1 MNSQKQ
7 SRQHEV
13 ILTSQNLDKFPAKAE
28 AQNCEHSDT
37 HYIIEVTGD
46 RTASAPDTLAPMVSK
61 NAIAKDGC
69 VLSARMLHQIQAEEN
84 NPGFSKIY
92 QILTQF
98 QQMFDR
104 LGAIVLAVDGQ
115 VHFIAQ
121 RAEQLLSQY
130 FSSRAPHSL
139 PERLQHWF
147 KQQISRLKFND
158 NVPSRCLPLHVQ
170 QAGKQLSIRLI
181 PEPIGEQYL
190 LLLEEKELQRFSIS
204 GLELLGL
211 TKREAEVLFWVSQ
224 DKSNAQIAKVI
235 GCTEG
240 TVRKHLEHLHCKL
253 GVQTR
258 TAAVMVA
265 LEKLGLLPDSVDS

>member
-13 ILTSQNLDKFPAKAE
+13 ILTSQNLDKFPPAKAE
-28 AQNCEHSDT
+28 AQNYEHSDR

-46 RTASAPDTLAPMVSK
+46 RSGLASQTLASVVPSK
-61 NAIAKDGC
+61 AIAKDGC
-69 VLSARMLHQIQAEEN
+69 VLNPRMLHQIQAEAN

-115 VHFIAQ
+115 VRFIAQ
-121 RAEQLLSQY
+121 RAEQLLNQY
-130 FSSRAPHSL
+130 FLSRAPHSL
-139 PERLQHWF
+139 PELLQNWF
-147 KQQISRLKFND
+147 KQQISRLKFNG
-158 NVPSRCLPLHVQ
+158 NVPFSCLPLHVQ
-170 QAGKQLSIRLI
+170 QAGKQLSVRLI

-211 TKREAEVLFWVSQ
+211 TKREAEVLFWISK
-224 DKSNAQIAKVI
+224 DKSNAQIAKVL

-265 LEKLGLLPDSVDS
+265 LEKLGMLPE

>member
-7 SRQHEV
+7 SRQHDV

-28 AQNCEHSDT
+28 AQSCENSDK
-37 HYIIEVTGD
+37 HYIIQVTGD
-46 RTASAPDTLAPMVSK
+46 RSGSAPDTLAPVVPLK
-61 NAIAKDGC
+61 AIAKDGS
-69 VLSARMLHQIQAEEN
+69 VLNPMMLQQIQAEAN
-84 NPGFSKIY
+84 HPGFSKIQ

-130 FSSRAPHSL
+130 FLSRAPHSL
-139 PERLQHWF
+139 PELLQNWF
-147 KQQISRLKFND
+147 KQQISSLKFNG
-158 NVPSRCLPLHVQ
+158 NVPSSCLPLHVQ
-170 QAGKQLSIRLI
+170 QAGKQLSVRLI

-190 LLLEEKELQRFSIS
+190 LLLEEKKLQGFSIS

-211 TKREAEVLFWVSQ
+211 TKRESEVLFWIAK
-224 DKSNAQIAKVI
+224 DKSNAQIAKVL
-235 GCTEG
+235 GCSEG